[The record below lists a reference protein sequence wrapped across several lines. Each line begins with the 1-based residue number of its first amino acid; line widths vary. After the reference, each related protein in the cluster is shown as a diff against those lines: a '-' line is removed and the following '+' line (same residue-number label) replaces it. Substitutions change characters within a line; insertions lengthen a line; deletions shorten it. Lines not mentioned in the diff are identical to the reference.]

1 MGKREPESLGPLEPA
16 EKVASALWFKKCD
29 MSHVKSICWGTENVA
44 VARDA
49 YERERGH
56 TVKIC
61 GIFISRRRPLFAAS
75 PDGIFQDSRSG
86 ENILIE
92 IKCPFALKYHDL
104 TPPLPSPDVLAV
116 LAPDVLAVLSAAA
129 AHAARRKST
138 CPMSN
143 ASPPF

>member
-1 MGKREPESLGPLEPA
+1 MRDL
-16 EKVASALWFKKCD
+16 
-29 MSHVKSICWGTENVA
+29 SHVKSICWVTENEA
-44 VARDA
+44 VAREA
-49 YERERGH
+49 YERETGQ

-75 PDGIFQDSRSG
+75 PDGIVQDSRSG

-92 IKCPFALKYHDL
+92 IKCLFALKYHDL

-129 AHAARRKST
+129 VLAARRKST

-143 ASPPF
+143 ASPHFDWAGDWWMPLRHTF